1 MADHSAP
8 LTTLAA
14 AQKAYMQAAYDL
26 GYARN
31 ADNLEDGMLAIE
43 EAEKALETLL
53 GVEAASTWMDGAN
66 AEVNAIQEAER
77 NAGWC
82 Y

>member
-1 MADHSAP
+1 MRAVIQRVTEARVSIGGEVKGAIQHG
-8 LTTLAA
+8 LAV
-14 AQKAYMQAAYDL
+14 L
-26 GYARN
+26 
-31 ADNLEDGMLAIE
+31 LAIE